1 MLHFDLIG
9 LFHFKLLNKLL
20 QDELIIKLLVLELG
34 FIPFELINLTRV
46 AVDQG
51 LVLSQALED
60 PGVFVARA
68 VIFPHLVFFD
78 DLFVFEDDLP

>member
-34 FIPFELINLTRV
+34 FIPFELINLTRI

-51 LVLSQALED
+51 LVLS
-60 PGVFVARA
+60 
-68 VIFPHLVFFD
+68 
-78 DLFVFEDDLP
+78 